1 MTLEAYLTNE
11 VTQTVSAQPL
21 DIVLVLDQSGSMA
34 YDFNGN
40 KTGKYSDTRQ
50 YTMKLAVANFIDK
63 VGEQYSEKGDHRMAI
78 VTFGSNAET
87 LQGWTV
93 VDAAGKSP
101 LKNAVGRLPQNPA
114 GATNVGAGIQAA
126 ETLMGSG
133 YAYAGSNMER
143 QKVVIIFTDGVPT
156 KTTDFNTDV
165 ATAAIKSG
173 KKLKDADAL
182 IYTVGI
188 FNGANP
194 AQLHGDK
201 YDRALVSDDAC
212 NGEVGEYWGYTNAK
226 AWFSGGAE
234 SIRGLDIAA
243 TNRFL
248 NFLSSNFDAATEI
261 GIREDTSH
269 GLVGGQAWEIT
280 KNFDRTASN
289 YYLTAK
295 DGNSLNGMFQQIIEE
310 ISTLE
315 IVADTDAI
323 LSDTLSEYF
332 ALNVPEGTD
341 AANAITAEKWD
352 CPGKNSDGSYIWKK
366 ADTQPEMTIKVTGKT
381 INVTGFDYT
390 ENAVTATTKEGVT
403 TYSGTKLIVT
413 IPIRPDITCTAWQAG
428 ERVYPTNSTAA
439 GSKAGLSNYTDQDGK
454 AVDPTLLDQSPEV
467 NVTAYTVTYEV
478 TGEAPETA
486 DYTDPGPISRVRL
499 RMFWMRP
506 SLPLRRKASN
516 ILSMAG

>member
-93 VDAAGKSP
+93 VDAAGKSS

-143 QKVVIIFTDGVPT
+143 QKVVIVFTDGVPT

-194 AQLHGDK
+194 AQLHVISMTERLCLTMPVMEK
-201 YDRALVSDDAC
+201 
-212 NGEVGEYWGYTNAK
+212 
-226 AWFSGGAE
+226 SGNTGAIQMLRLGSQAE
-234 SIRGLDIAA
+234 LS
-243 TNRFL
+243 RF
-248 NFLSSNFDAATEI
+248 
-261 GIREDTSH
+261 
-269 GLVGGQAWEIT
+269 
-280 KNFDRTASN
+280 
-289 YYLTAK
+289 
-295 DGNSLNGMFQQIIEE
+295 
-310 ISTLE
+310 
-315 IVADTDAI
+315 AD
-323 LSDTLSEYF
+323 
-332 ALNVPEGTD
+332 
-341 AANAITAEKWD
+341 
-352 CPGKNSDGSYIWKK
+352 
-366 ADTQPEMTIKVTGKT
+366 
-381 INVTGFDYT
+381 
-390 ENAVTATTKEGVT
+390 
-403 TYSGTKLIVT
+403 LI
-413 IPIRPDITCTAWQAG
+413 
-428 ERVYPTNSTAA
+428 
-439 GSKAGLSNYTDQDGK
+439 
-454 AVDPTLLDQSPEV
+454 
-467 NVTAYTVTYEV
+467 
-478 TGEAPETA
+478 
-486 DYTDPGPISRVRL
+486 
-499 RMFWMRP
+499 
-506 SLPLRRKASN
+506 LRRQTAF
-516 ILSMAG
+516 